1 MEANIQIGILEY
13 QYQRNHEAGRALKC
27 TKVITEKTNK
37 KIRRDLVSFIKFESE
52 FKLRTQE
59 TSCWNRIIIV
69 RLVLEGTSEFKK
81 EIILQ
86 SDYKSGR
93 SCQT

>member
-13 QYQRNHEAGRALKC
+13 QYQRNHEGGRALKC
-27 TKVITEKTNK
+27 TKVITENK

-59 TSCWNRIIIV
+59 TSCWNRIISV
-69 RLVLEGTSEFKK
+69 RLVLEGTSELKK
-81 EIILQ
+81 
-86 SDYKSGR
+86 K
-93 SCQT
+93 